1 MLDPWKGWKEEF
13 VPFNSTEGGWTLSI
27 FQPAVAKTV
36 FPPQSGIIL
45 SPILCSTLHLLTA
58 GHILPRLSEGR
69 SREQKVWVREGSS
82 AVLPCHLRPKKMR
95 GSSKQLPDKISVLWK
110 RHGDRYTRP
119 LTHPASSVHQD
130 PHVVLEVGYSGLQKT
145 ALSMKPRVSLQDSAL
160 RNGNFSLR
168 IDPVRSEDVGLYED
182 RAGTKG
188 GLRSSPVI
196 SAHTPSQ
203 HLLSAVTLSPPN
215 PVIENELLLMS
226 CNSSHRA
233 SLVETCWFHNEHLGP
248 TSRTFCFLP
257 GVLSIFRPSMSDAGS
272 WRCQLRYSDKEII
285 SATYNLRVLGELSLC
300 VDTPASP
307 TKLPCSLSHLPSTF
321 RMNVVA
327 AHWSHLAGGHLQDW
341 DISQNLSS
349 RSFPLHLPVVGLG
362 DAGQYRCTVSVGHR
376 KISRNVTLAVVR
388 VIPSIQGPGKLA
400 VTTPRSLEEHS
411 SQMGPTLEIPQVSQK
426 DTGTWECSVYGPEG
440 RLGAV
445 DYDLQITGTLS
456 CGSANNLFFS
466 PFLVL
471 WCPFLS
477 QPHPVLLPLDHLDL
491 ISLSSSLSFHQFL
504 TLLLP
509 VSWKD
514 SFLFCLVLCS
524 PSLSPV
530 QNRPSLFS

>member
-1 MLDPWKGWKEEF
+1 HDYQRGEAGSRKCGSERG
-13 VPFNSTEGGWTLSI
+13 V
-27 FQPAVAKTV
+27 Q
-36 FPPQSGIIL
+36 
-45 SPILCSTLHLLTA
+45 LCC
-58 GHILPRLSEGR
+58 P
-69 SREQKVWVREGSS
+69 
-82 AVLPCHLRPKKMR
+82 
-95 GSSKQLPDKISVLWK
+95 
-110 RHGDRYTRP
+110 P

-168 IDPVRSEDVGLYED
+168 IDPVRSEDVGLYEAWVKYNTEVHSC
-182 RAGTKG
+182 RMELGIIT
-188 GLRSSPVI
+188 
-196 SAHTPSQ
+196 
-203 HLLSAVTLSPPN
+203 VTLSPPN

-285 SATYNLRVLGELSLC
+285 SATYNLRVLGELRF
-300 VDTPASP
+300 DGP
-307 TKLPCSLSHLPSTF
+307 TNPVVYTAAGSAAKLPCSLSHLPSTF

-388 VIPSIQGPGKLA
+388 GERRLGSASPPLGSLTADLPPHMSGHEHFQWKHLDSAPAKGKLA
-400 VTTPRSLEEHS
+400 VTTPL
-411 SQMGPTLEIPQVSQK
+411 SQK